1 VPIALFVHKVTGKP
15 LLDEDVFKRI
25 QDIFE
30 KEGSD
35 AWWKRSA
42 ADFLDGDY
50 DTEDY
55 DQVFDIVD
63 VWFESGSTH
72 AFVAED
78 RPELHSPA
86 DMYLEGSDQHRGW
99 FHSSLLES
107 CGTRGHAP
115 FKNVLTHGFV
125 LDEKGYKMS
134 KSVGNVTDPAK
145 IMETYGA
152 DILRLW
158 IMTSDYSADIRIGE
172 DTLKTTGDLYRRI
185 RNTFRFLLGALDGFS
200 ASEKI
205 DAKDFAKMP
214 ELEQY
219 MLHTLSEM
227 DAFVRGCVEK
237 HEYGELANKL
247 HHFCNNELSA
257 FYFDIRKDR
266 LYCDDVNSFE
276 RRACRTVLAHIF
288 ECLSTWFAPILCFTA
303 EEAWSHR
310 PAGVFDAADSIHFR
324 DFADAPKTWKNDALS
339 IKWSKISGVRSTILK
354 AIEISRAAKL
364 IGSSL
369 EASCVLTA
377 DQNTLDAIKGV
388 DLSEISITSGFKTAP
403 GEQTV
408 VTVEVASG
416 CKCERCWK
424 VLEEVGSNKDHSA
437 LCNRC
442 AAAVTQL
449 KKKAA

>member
-1 VPIALFVHKVTGKP
+1 
-15 LLDEDVFKRI
+15 
-25 QDIFE
+25 
-30 KEGSD
+30 
-35 AWWKRSA
+35 
-42 ADFLDGDY
+42 
-50 DTEDY
+50 
-55 DQVFDIVD
+55 
-63 VWFESGSTH
+63 
-72 AFVAED
+72 
-78 RPELHSPA
+78 
-86 DMYLEGSDQHRGW
+86 MYLEGSDQHRGW

-125 LDEKGYKMS
+125 LDDKGYKMS
-134 KSVGNVTDPAK
+134 KSQGNVTDPADVMK
-145 IMETYGA
+145 TYGA

-158 IMTSDYSADIRIGE
+158 ILTSDYGADIRIGE
-172 DTLKTTGDLYRRI
+172 ETLKSTGDLYRRI
-185 RNTFRFLLGALDGFS
+185 RNTFRFLLGALDGFT
-200 ASEKI
+200 AAEKI
-205 DAKDFAKMP
+205 GEKDYAKMP

-219 MLHTLSEM
+219 MLHTLTEV
-227 DAFVRGCVEK
+227 DAFVRGAIEK

-276 RRACRTVLAHIF
+276 RRACRTVLAHIL

-310 PAGVFDAADSIHFR
+310 PRGVFTETDSVHFR
-324 DFADAPKTWKNDALS
+324 DFTSVPKNWKNDALKA
-339 IKWSKISGVRSTILK
+339 KWEKIIFVRQSLFSFLEGFRK
-354 AIEISRAAKL
+354 EGH

-369 EASCVLTA
+369 EAYANVTLNKA
-377 DQNTLDAIKGV
+377 DYSEALQNV
-388 DLSEISITSGFKTAP
+388 DLAEISIVSQIKIELVDRELGVSAAISKA
-403 GEQTV
+403 E
-408 VTVEVASG
+408 G

-424 VLEEVGSNKDHSA
+424 VLEEVGSNKEHPA

-442 AAAVTQL
+442 AATVKEL